1 LAASVSRIPIRITIS
16 EKGTANGDV
25 FKHFAPRT
33 VNDFLRSLPLQGRVN
48 HANSFVYMTS
58 KLIVGGEKRRTAFSR
73 NEMAFLPLN
82 GSICIFLME
91 SKVERPMNPIG
102 RITSGMEVLD
112 TVTQGDVMEIQELAN
127 A

>member
-1 LAASVSRIPIRITIS
+1 MIS
-16 EKGTANGDV
+16 EKGTANGEV

-33 VNDFLRSLPLQGRVN
+33 VNDLLRSLPLQGRAN
-48 HANSFVYMTS
+48 RANSFIYMTS
-58 KLIVGGEKRRTAFSR
+58 KLIVGGEKRRTTFSR
-73 NEMAFLPLN
+73 SEMAFLPLN
-82 GSICIFLME
+82 GSICLFLME

-112 TVTQGDVMEIQELAN
+112 GVTPGDVMEIQELAS

>member
-1 LAASVSRIPIRITIS
+1 
-16 EKGTANGDV
+16 
-25 FKHFAPRT
+25 
-33 VNDFLRSLPLQGRVN
+33 
-48 HANSFVYMTS
+48 
-58 KLIVGGEKRRTAFSR
+58 
-73 NEMAFLPLN
+73 
-82 GSICIFLME
+82 ME